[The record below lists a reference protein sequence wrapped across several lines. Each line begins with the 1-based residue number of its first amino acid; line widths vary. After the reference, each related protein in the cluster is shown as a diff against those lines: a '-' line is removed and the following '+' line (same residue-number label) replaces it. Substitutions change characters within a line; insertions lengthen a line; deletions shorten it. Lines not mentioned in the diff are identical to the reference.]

1 MFKRIFLEERKVLI
15 AIVLNTVVIFTM
27 YFPVFKENQIL
38 EWVDHIFILFF
49 TVEAFV
55 KIREYGRKNYFAN
68 GWNIFDFILVIGSL
82 PSLLMLFF
90 PLPDTSI
97 VMILRI
103 FRLVRIMR
111 FIRFVPDV
119 QKVVTGLGRAMK
131 ASVFV
136 FVALLIL
143 DLLLAVITCHFYGE
157 IVPEYFE
164 NPILAAYSIFQMF
177 TIEGWNEIPLLI
189 SERLDNEILMGMTR
203 AYFVMVVLTGG
214 IFGMSLANAVFVDEM
229 TMDNNAELEKKI
241 AVLETKIDLLLEMS
255 KEKNR

>member
-15 AIVLNTVVIFTM
+15 AIVLNTIVIFTM
-27 YFPVFKENQIL
+27 YFPIFKGSQIL
-38 EWVDHIFILFF
+38 EWVDHFFILFF
-49 TVEAFV
+49 TMEALV

-68 GWNIFDFILVIGSL
+68 GWNIFDFILVVGSL

-157 IVPEYFE
+157 VVPEYFE
-164 NPILAAYSIFQMF
+164 NPILSAYSIFQMF

-229 TMDNNAELEKKI
+229 TMDNNAELENKI
-241 AVLETKIDLLLEMS
+241 EALETKIDLLLEMS
-255 KEKNR
+255 KEKNK

>member
-1 MFKRIFLEERKVLI
+1 
-15 AIVLNTVVIFTM
+15 
-27 YFPVFKENQIL
+27 
-38 EWVDHIFILFF
+38 
-49 TVEAFV
+49 
-55 KIREYGRKNYFAN
+55 
-68 GWNIFDFILVIGSL
+68 
-82 PSLLMLFF
+82 
-90 PLPDTSI
+90 
-97 VMILRI
+97 
-103 FRLVRIMR
+103 MR

-157 IVPEYFE
+157 VVPEYFE
-164 NPILAAYSIFQMF
+164 NPILSAYSIFQMF

-229 TMDNNAELEKKI
+229 TMDNNAELENKI
-241 AVLETKIDLLLEMS
+241 EALETKIDLLLEMS
-255 KEKNR
+255 KEKNK

>member
-15 AIVLNTVVIFTM
+15 AIVLNTIVIFTM
-27 YFPVFKENQIL
+27 YFPKFKHDVIL
-38 EWVDHIFILFF
+38 EWVDHFFILFF
-49 TVEAFV
+49 TIEAII

-68 GWNIFDFILVIGSL
+68 GWNVFDFILVVGSL
-82 PSLLMLFF
+82 PSLLMIFL
-90 PLPDTSI
+90 PLPDTSL

-119 QKVVTGLGRAMK
+119 QKVVTGLGRAIK

-157 IVPEYFE
+157 MVPEYFE
-164 NPILAAYSIFQMF
+164 NPILSAYSIFQMF
-177 TIEGWNEIPLLI
+177 TVEGWNEIPMII
-189 SERLDNEILMGMTR
+189 SERMDNPILMGLTR
-203 AYFVMVVLTGG
+203 LYFVMVVLTGG

-241 AVLETKIDLLLEMS
+241 TVLETKIDLLLELT
-255 KEKNR
+255 KEQNR